1 MNDYLTKPL
10 QIEDLVLTL
19 QRVSEHLQ
27 LSNADVEQ
35 TKTELLSQNLKPLTK
50 VFDSSKVKFSDIDRS
65 ITPPSIYMQFDV
77 SISGLAVMALLGLR
91 GLMYNEAQR

>member
-1 MNDYLTKPL
+1 MSANAFKEPRETSLSAGMNDYLTKPL

-50 VFDSSKVKFSDIDRS
+50 EFDSSKVKFSDIDRS
-65 ITPPSIYMQFDV
+65 ITPPSIYRLIWV
-77 SISGLAVMALLGLR
+77 
-91 GLMYNEAQR
+91 